1 MACRRDGRFC
11 RRRFCQRARD
21 RIRGNRNRTRPCNPI
36 KHESSNDLD
45 SRGTVV
51 VGIASIAHSGANKH
65 HENAHKDDIVLSH
78 GGTDNTGAYR
88 HADLHAATNDDAL
101 SDSSTYR
108 PTDAEQGAILQP
120 HGRSHT

>member
-1 MACRRDGRFC
+1 VACRRDGRFC
-11 RRRFCQRARD
+11 RRRFCQRAGD
-21 RIRGNRNRTRPCNPI
+21 RIRGNPT

-51 VGIASIAHSGANKH
+51 VGIASIAHSSANKH

-101 SDSSTYR
+101 SDSSTYL

>member
-1 MACRRDGRFC
+1 MARRRDGRFC

-21 RIRGNRNRTRPCNPI
+21 RIGGNRNNPI

-45 SRGTVV
+45 SRSTVV
-51 VGIASIAHSGANKH
+51 VGIARIAHSGTNKH
-65 HENAHKDDIVLSH
+65 HENSHKDAIVLSH
-78 GGTDNTGAYR
+78 GGTDDTGAHR
-88 HADLHAATNDDAL
+88 QADLHAATNDDAL
-101 SDSSTYR
+101 SDSSTYL

>member
-11 RRRFCQRARD
+11 RRRFCQRAGD
-21 RIRGNRNRTRPCNPI
+21 RIRGNRNRT
-36 KHESSNDLD
+36 
-45 SRGTVV
+45 VV
-51 VGIASIAHSGANKH
+51 HSGANKH

-101 SDSSTYR
+101 SDSSTYL

>member
-11 RRRFCQRARD
+11 RRRFCQRAGD
-21 RIRGNRNRTRPCNPI
+21 RIRGNPT

-45 SRGTVV
+45 TRGTVV

-101 SDSSTYR
+101 SDSSTYL